1 MVLRPRPPA
10 RSDYSGCCYALGSGA
25 QRFCDTVRRLCLACC
40 MRLSWQ
46 WWILGY
52 RLVVVELRETTLSQ
66 GKGYNDWSGPVNEA
80 GPVVGW
86 CAPVNR
92 STTDTT
98 TIASA
103 RIPTV
108 RASDFRVFGSAF
120 FMRGR
125 LLRTARNLW
134 ARFRSV
140 SDCSAQWPL
149 VHAV

>member
-1 MVLRPRPPA
+1 
-10 RSDYSGCCYALGSGA
+10 
-25 QRFCDTVRRLCLACC
+25 
-40 MRLSWQ
+40 MRLSRQ